1 MPETY
6 QAERTSAKADIE
18 AAGCPCK
25 VVTRATPGTF
35 TETGAII
42 DEFSFIERLGGT
54 VVDGDFKFI
63 IPALGNP
70 DPLDPDIYDIVVD
83 TTDTLYASAVGTY
96 QIVDPGTFN
105 PGGVAILHNVHA
117 RRR

>member
-6 QAERTSAKADIE
+6 KAERASAKSDIE

-25 VVTRATPGTF
+25 IVSSSGQAPAQ
-35 TETGAII
+35 TGALIT
-42 DEFSFIERLGGT
+42 DFSFVERLGGT
-54 VVDGDFKFI
+54 VADGDVKMI

-70 DPLDPDIYDIVVD
+70 DPLDPSKYDIVID
-83 TTDTLYASAVGTY
+83 TTDPLYASSVGRY
-96 QIVDPGTFN
+96 QIVDPGTFM